1 MIRAICRRLVE
12 LLRSLLGRADS
23 DPDPRA
29 EQDTGQ
35 ADAGGERDGQDDQR
49 DQADQTDGSN
59 PATPTPEPEPGPDP
73 PADSSGGEDSQGDS
87 EDVDDDN
94 EDDINL
100 DLSGMQNPCVGSDR
114 WDHAPEMPTPPEEPD
129 ATIDA
134 KLWPEAGSDSVRAGC
149 EMAAA
154 HLEYVVLEAWG
165 DQYNVDISVATE
177 AVPEHIKDRAGFKEY
192 AQTKAA
198 ETPAEHVNVHAGT
211 DGPPGSACCGWGYVN
226 VDDYFDGLT
235 WNPESGCVKRRR
247 WGPVGY
253 GLSIVIHEGLH
264 CIGIA
269 HVGDH
274 KWLKSAT
281 VDIRGDRHSPIMG
294 TGYIGIKEDGWHLME
309 LHPRND
315 QRPDL

>member
-1 MIRAICRRLVE
+1 MIRTIYKRISYV
-12 LLRSLLGRADS
+12 LRSLLGWGGS
-23 DPDPRA
+23 DHDTRA
-29 EQDTGQ
+29 EQDTDRDAAPTDAESE
-35 ADAGGERDGQDDQR
+35 ADRIDDVKDDGSDDDGEDDSEDNE
-49 DQADQTDGSN
+49 DQADSSDGS
-59 PATPTPEPEPGPDP
+59 D
-73 PADSSGGEDSQGDS
+73 Q
-87 EDVDDDN
+87 
-94 EDDINL
+94 DDINL
-100 DLSGMQNPCVGSDR
+100 NLSGMENPCVGSEE
-114 WDHAPEMPTPPEEPD
+114 WDHAPEMPTPPEDPD

-165 DQYNVDISVATE
+165 DQYDVDISVATE
-177 AVPEHIKDRAGFKEY
+177 AVPEHIKDRAGFKEF
-192 AQTKAA
+192 AQTRAV

-226 VDDYFDGLT
+226 VEDYFDGLS
-235 WNPESGCVKRRR
+235 WGESSCVKRRR
-247 WGPVGY
+247 WGAVGY
-253 GLSIVIHEGLH
+253 GLSVVIHEGLH

-274 KWLKSAT
+274 EWLKSAT
-281 VDIRGDRHSPIMG
+281 VDIGGDRHSPIMG
-294 TGYIGIKEDGWHLME
+294 TSYIGIEENGWHLME